1 MKILTKTLEITPGAG
16 FSVQNITHL
25 VNEFVDETQVR
36 EGQLT
41 AFYKHTTGSIFIGEH
56 ESGIIADIEKALE
69 TIAPADETY
78 LHHRR
83 ELDFNGSAHVRAAL
97 MPTSVVIPIH
107 EGSLV
112 LGTHQEIMVANGQ
125 PESLPRYVV
134 LQVMGA

>member
-1 MKILTKTLEITPGAG
+1 MKFHTKVLEVSPGPG
-16 FSVQNITHL
+16 FSLQNITHL
-25 VNEFVDETQVR
+25 VNEFVTDTAVQ

-41 AFYKHTTGSIFIGEH
+41 AFFKHTTGSIFIGEH

-69 TIAPADETY
+69 ALAPSNGTY

-83 ELDFNGSAHVRAAL
+83 ELDYNGSAHVRAAF

-112 LGTHQEIMVANGQ
+112 LGTHQEILVTNGQ
-125 PESLPRYVV
+125 PEELPRFVV
-134 LQVMGA
+134 LQVMGE

>member
-1 MKILTKTLEITPGAG
+1 MKFHTKTLEITPGPG
-16 FSVQNITHL
+16 FSLQNITRQ
-25 VNEFVDETQVR
+25 VSDFVVETGVQ

-56 ESGIIADIEKALE
+56 ESGIIADIERALE
-69 TIAPADETY
+69 AIAPFNGTY

-83 ELDFNGSAHVRAAL
+83 ELDFNGSAHVRAAF

-112 LGTHQEIMVANGQ
+112 MGTHQEIMVTNGQ
-125 PESLPRYVV
+125 SESLPRYIV
-134 LQVMGA
+134 LQVMGE